1 MSLIYKKL
9 SWDIQKK
16 ILKFHEPYIFKDLLK
31 KYIFTKLLKLKYNW
45 IFNFSHK
52 NIKFFSTVEMN
63 KYINILIEDGFQTYH
78 LDELICIAE
87 IQKYV
92 FKLEINFNDYI
103 ASYLKN
109 ICNKNDNLQFVIE
122 NYIGNDDIL
131 FDMDE
136 IRYVIYN
143 SSNKN
148 VDRHINPTIC
158 TQILEYLNPYITE
171 IETFI
176 IETEERVLGL
186 TLEKKGVMLLISI
199 IVNTDLLDM
208 NIIDL

>member
-16 ILKFHEPYIFKDLLK
+16 ILKFHEPYIFNDLLK
-31 KYIFTKLLKLKYNW
+31 KYIFIKLLKLKYNW